1 MFPQLCTM
9 EASFIPVLNQTME
22 MMAHLFYTLFGGDFM
37 YYNILVDFRYVGTL
51 SQVVL
56 LKVQLVRLLVCL
68 SADALVSLFHFSL
81 VGEVE
86 EGEGEAGGHQEH
98 HVKPPVVEVELK
110 IPQHRGDDCSVF
122 SRHIHS
128 HEHNHRHKVHSHYL
142 GEEKHND
149 VGALGAR
156 DPYKE
161 L

>member
-1 MFPQLCTM
+1 
-9 EASFIPVLNQTME
+9 
-22 MMAHLFYTLFGGDFM
+22 M

-98 HVKPPVVEVELK
+98 HVKPPKAKLIK
-110 IPQHRGDDCSVF
+110 IAYYNSVLLMHNNMGGGRG
-122 SRHIHS
+122 
-128 HEHNHRHKVHSHYL
+128 
-142 GEEKHND
+142 
-149 VGALGAR
+149 
-156 DPYKE
+156 
-161 L
+161 